1 MNIKRFL
8 SWLAF
13 IVIIALI
20 IWGMVAAS
28 QKAAKQ
34 EASLPI
40 ANEVNASD
48 WVRGNKDSSVILVEY
63 SDFQCPTCAAYFPLI
78 ERVVQ

>member
-48 WVRGNKDSSVILVEY
+48 WLR
-63 SDFQCPTCAAYFPLI
+63 
-78 ERVVQ
+78 